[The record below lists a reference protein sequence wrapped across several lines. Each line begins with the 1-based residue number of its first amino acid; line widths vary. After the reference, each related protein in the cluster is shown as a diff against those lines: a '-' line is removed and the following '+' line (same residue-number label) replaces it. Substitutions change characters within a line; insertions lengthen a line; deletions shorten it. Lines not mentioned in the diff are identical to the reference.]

1 MCRSCVVVE
10 GTDRS
15 ADIAKNI
22 IYFQK
27 TSVSDTCSRFACNVG
42 TIMQAYRTEF
52 LYLI

>member
-15 ADIAKNI
+15 ADIATNL

-27 TSVSDTCSRFACNVG
+27 TSVRDTRSIFVCNVG
-42 TIMQAYRTEF
+42 TILQVYGTEF
-52 LYLI
+52 LYPI